1 MQKTRLLIGAISI
14 WLCLVSCTGSRQM
27 ITGSNILHP
36 EVITQQVLDD
46 SDDPAIWVDARNPEN
61 SIILG
66 TDKHPENGGV
76 YVFRLDGSI
85 DRDRTRLE
93 LKRPN
98 NVDVAYG
105 LKYRNGSVDIAVATE
120 RDRNCL
126 RIYQL
131 PEMTPIDNGGLG
143 IAEVPADTLPMGIA
157 LYKAPD
163 HTIYAI
169 VSRKQG
175 PSSDY
180 LSQYAIEEAEGGKLR
195 ARQVRRFG
203 AFSGKKEVESI
214 CVDGELGYIYYSDER
229 AGIRKYHADPAKGNQ
244 ELAFFGQGQYKV
256 DNEGIS
262 IVATGEGKGYLLVS
276 NQAANSFI
284 IYPREGTGGNPHDH
298 PRLAEVQVA
307 ARDSD
312 GSESWSTSLPGFE
325 GGLFVAMSTDKT
337 FHFYS
342 LKKLL
347 EQAGLKR

>member
-1 MQKTRLLIGAISI
+1 MQQTSILIGAIST
-14 WLCLVSCTGSRQM
+14 WLCLVDCSGSRQRVNQQ
-27 ITGSNILHP
+27 TILQP
-36 EVITQQVLDD
+36 EVITQKVLDD
-46 SDDPAIWVDARNPEN
+46 SDDPAIWVDAKNPEN

-66 TDKHPENGGV
+66 TDKHPVNGGV

-85 DRDRTRLE
+85 DRNRTRLG

-105 LKYRNGSVDIAVATE
+105 MKYRNGMVDIAVATE

-131 PEMTPIDNGGLG
+131 PDMTPIDNGGIP
-143 IAEVPADTLPMGIA
+143 IAEQAADSLPMGIA

-163 HTIYAI
+163 QTIYAV
-169 VSRKQG
+169 VSRKEG
-175 PSSDY
+175 PARDY
-180 LSQYAIEEAEGGKLR
+180 LSQYAIEEENEGKLR
-195 ARQVRRFG
+195 VRQVRRFG
-203 AFSGKKEVESI
+203 AFSGKKEVEAI
-214 CVDGELGYIYYSDER
+214 CVDSELGYIYYSDER

-262 IVATGEGKGYLLVS
+262 VVRTEAGKGYLLVS

-284 IYPREGTGGNPHDH
+284 IYPREGTAGNPHNH
-298 PRLAEVQVA
+298 PKLAEVPVA

-312 GSESWSTSLPGFE
+312 GSESWSSPLPGFE

-347 EQAGLKR
+347 ERAGLKR